1 MQVILTPTA
10 IPNFFGVGLNGFM
23 GTVPGPPTDLSAE
36 WFNSVQQEI
45 VNVIIGQSI
54 ALDALQFDQLKK
66 AIDDY
71 TFQNPSLAAGGTWTI
86 GDGIALAE
94 LVIANAS
101 AIQVESGAGFVLQ
114 TGSVFVVNSGVTLN
128 AADNTFV
135 WGTSNANDWTIN
147 GNVTLGTDVASLLSI
162 PATINTK
169 VSIALTDA
177 VNPLLTVTNLG
188 IGGGIRSQ
196 VVGGYAGYFQTD
208 TTTPVNAAIFIM
220 PQDNDPSSPVAGDL
234 YHHST
239 RGKLRIRNF
248 GGWESVHSSSKGSV
262 FEATASA
269 DQLGL
274 VGTTGNIAGTVI
286 VPEVVG
292 DVLVTGSFY
301 WLPSVD
307 TDTVTLIL
315 RDNTA
320 GVNIAQRI
328 IRAKD
333 VDGVGARGET
343 VTLRR
348 VYALPSTASRTFVLN
363 ITTAGGGA
371 DVQDIVLSVQ
381 GVL

>member
-1 MQVILTPTA
+1 M
-10 IPNFFGVGLNGFM
+10 FGPGLNGF
-23 GTVPGPPTDLSAE
+23 TDTPPDKTQLSAN
-36 WFNSVQQEI
+36 WHNSVQQEI
-45 VNVIIGQSI
+45 VNVITGQGI
-54 ALDALQFDQLKK
+54 ALDALDFGQMKT
-66 AIDDY
+66 AIDNYSFVD
-71 TFQNPSLAAGGTWTI
+71 PHVSSSLTIDGGAKLLVENLGTIEVQAGAGMVI
-86 GDGIALAE
+86 KNGGALAFE
-94 LVIANAS
+94 ANALL
-101 AIQVESGAGFVLQ
+101 F
-114 TGSVFVVNSGVTLN
+114 
-128 AADNTFV
+128 AADQTWV
-135 WGTSNANDWTIN
+135 WGTSNANNWSIN
-147 GNVTLGTDVASLLSI
+147 GNVTLGTDAASLLSI

-169 VSIALTDA
+169 VSIASTDA
-177 VNPLLTVTNLG
+177 ANPLLTVTNLG

-269 DQLGL
+269 DQFGL

-292 DVLVTGSFY
+292 GVLVTGSFY